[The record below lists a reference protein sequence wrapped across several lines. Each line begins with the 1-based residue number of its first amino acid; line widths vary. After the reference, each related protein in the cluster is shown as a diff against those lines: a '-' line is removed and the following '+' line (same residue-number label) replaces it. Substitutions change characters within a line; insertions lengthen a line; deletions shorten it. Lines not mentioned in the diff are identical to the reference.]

1 VAKWLEGALGHAT
14 FAQVSRAGLFPAAA

>member
-1 VAKWLEGALGHAT
+1 VAKWLEGVLGHAT